1 MAKTYKAIFDRH
13 NPQLGTYKTER
24 TFEAANKREARKHCK
39 KIENGCIY
47 GSMEL
52 VSIEEV

>member
-1 MAKTYKAIFDRH
+1 MAKTYKAIFNRY

-24 TFEAANKREARKHCK
+24 TFEAENKREARKHCK

-47 GSMEL
+47 GFLSL
-52 VSIEEV
+52 VSLEEV